1 MDKAV
6 RKAIRKALSVFL
18 CIGMMLSSVP
28 MTVFAEEFTTSSD
41 VNNEEFSNESGIYI
55 DAFNDST
62 LEEDTVEVG
71 ALQSGKTDN
80 DAVLSAN
87 ASLDEES
94 NSITDVESDVGTY
107 EDSISESTIEV
118 QETVENPEDTTDA
131 SLDEEDNL
139 ITDVESD
146 ESTYEDSTSEE
157 TTDSTEDLQEI
168 IENPEDAT
176 MEDPDEEVLME
187 LSSEE
192 ENPFE
197 EFEQEGDWWYQVN
210 DRFIIIRGYSGKDS
224 DISVPSKIDNKDV
237 TAIDG
242 SILLEDNNVTRIYIP
257 GNVKN
262 ISALAFMNANG
273 VTLRGYN
280 GTPVLKYASQLG
292 MASENMSTVSLEN
305 FDDDTVDYSYADEN
319 AINVISES
327 EVEMGIAEAALLT
340 VGTKFYLPI
349 DEGRVYKV
357 AEIQSED
364 NKARLSVDLVY
375 PVLEEETKELS
386 DGDWIYEIVD
396 GYAVVLG
403 YKDYSVTSLV
413 IPDMLGGYY
422 VNGIGEEAFVNNTA
436 LSSMRVHGNVIN
448 IADNAF
454 QGLNVEL
461 AGYNGTRIL
470 SYAKRQGY
478 SYRNLTN
485 IDYFKLAENVIDCS
499 YASHSRYEYVSGNE
513 IKMFHAEAAQLS
525 INDIFYIPQVYGD
538 LINIWKVTGIM
549 QNGDW
554 AIVYVVEADAE
565 EALSRFCVK
574 DETLTADWSRAQWV
588 EGVELVE
595 EKAQLSSSFDGS
607 INLKYEKSLG
617 QKKAWNGV
625 EYGDTPF
632 KFFVEGNISLKATAS
647 LDYEI
652 HVFKDNVLN
661 DASLTIE
668 PTATIKGGIKVESSN
683 TKQNTKTK
691 VEMVTPQDY
700 EFYLGSVPLISAAKV
715 MEVKAALYVK
725 ISASGEV
732 TLSVKGAGKL
742 GVKWNKSTHS
752 WNSVNTW
759 SWGAPT
765 LSGSINFTLGPA
777 QAIEL
782 HGAVLGKILS
792 LEAFEGADAEFTA
805 TTNLG
810 TEGEKDVVSGTTSTK
825 DFGATC
831 FNLKAEGKI
840 TLTLKLDLEVLEGT
854 LSSNAG
860 YSWELL
866 SLKKKIGEW
875 HWEIGKGLVE
885 KCTYQDIFIVD
896 FNTTFS
902 NVDSH
907 LLKGGSKITKPQLDV
922 PGHTLDGWYTDKN
935 YKTKWDF
942 DNDTVT
948 SDITLYAKWDN
959 MTHNITYQMN
969 YEKSDYSTTAEVGT
983 KLTKP
988 ADPMWP
994 DHVFEG
1000 WYKDSALTTEWNFST
1015 DVMPDNDITL
1025 YAKWREEI
1033 GYDPYVVGSTSSGD
1047 VTFMGHSYTHIM
1059 TYMTYSEATAYAKDR
1074 GGYLATINSKEEQDF
1089 LAKYLYNDCAQ
1100 TYLWLGMNSTGNWT
1114 HWATGEKIT
1123 YTNWESTPQMTS
1135 SQYNAALRR
1144 VGGTWTTLSNSDTA
1158 HFVIEWGNYS
1168 VDSGFNTNT
1177 SLDDVQYTIDTNSG
1191 TASVT
1196 GWNSDVEGLVIA
1208 DVYNGYPVTT
1218 IVAKAFQNNTK
1229 LKTIAIPSSV
1239 TTIGDYAFSGCSNL
1253 TVVNIP
1259 DSVTSIGQYVFQNC
1273 TSLGSVSWSS
1283 QLTTIPR
1290 YTFYGNTQLTAVGGI
1305 GSVKSIGDYAF
1316 YNCRVLSN
1324 ISLPSGLE
1332 TIGGYVFYNN
1342 YALPDII
1349 LPDTVTSIGYEA
1361 FYYCTSANTITISG
1375 KMTSIPGN
1383 AFYNCNKVTLV
1394 NIPSTITSI
1403 GSNAFRSV
1411 NGTFRVYRNSYAD
1424 TWAMNNSKT
1433 IAYLGVQYRVVYST
1447 NNSSSANV
1455 PGTKAG
1461 NLADDAYVEAGKRI
1475 IEPEI
1480 NIEGF
1485 VIESWYLDPEFKTK
1499 WDFANDKMPEGNI
1512 TLYAKWVEIDTAFD
1526 YDVID
1531 NTVKITGYNGS
1542 NYNVIIPDTIKGY
1555 PVTAIAQNA
1564 FVNDAIGMLTIP
1576 ATVKTINGGA
1586 FDCKSLVTIIV
1597 NGNHFKV
1604 EDGILYTNSGKT
1616 LVYAPQGRTYAT
1628 YTVADGTTMIS
1639 ARAFKDQENL
1649 QKIIIPDSVTAISS
1663 TAFEGNHTLTIYGSV
1678 DTCAAKTFA
1687 EKYGYDYNLY
1697 YAHFY
1702 EDSRE
1707 VYQAVIQADALIT
1720 DYYQPVGDFLSFGGW
1735 YKDSSLTTKWDFS
1748 LDRMPQSDL
1757 NLYLKWDS
1765 DYSIQV
1771 NGSTVTITGYNGT
1784 LSDLI
1789 IPETI
1794 NGYTVVGIAAKA
1806 FVKST
1811 ITSVTIPDCVV
1822 DIADG
1827 AFHTKVQIIAND
1839 CSTAHTYA
1847 DNKNLSF
1854 SLRPYKVVF
1863 DELGGSLVTD
1873 IEVVPGNT
1881 FKLPTPIRSNYYFA
1895 GWYSDTSFSEQW
1907 TSTSQMPENDVTLY
1921 ALWRIANINVTEDFA
1936 YTILDDGTIEISAY
1950 TGTKTSLSVPDS
1962 INGYTVSRIGEFAF
1976 NGNSTILT
1984 INIPSTVKSIG
1995 AYAFADTKIRTI
2007 KGAEG
2012 LSVIEEGA
2020 FNGNSGLRNLVIPA
2034 GVTSIGTA
2042 AFMSCSSITD
2052 VELPEGLTA
2061 IGSKAFYNCEFL
2073 DEVTF
2078 PMTLA
2083 QIGEA
2088 AFKADPR
2095 LLSVTIPISLLNS
2108 VDESFDNAVSISY
2121 MGAKSISILSF
2132 VRRSQTTVTLSW
2144 NDVEGASK
2152 YAVSRKIETDDS
2164 FKRIKTVTETEASVL
2179 AGTAGLTSSFIVLAL
2194 DENGKT
2200 ICESE
2205 AVSILLSDIETP
2217 SIASVTQKTSSTAT
2231 MVLNK
2236 VSNVNGYEVY
2246 RSDTKNG
2253 DYTLLKSVTLTSF
2266 VNSGLIPGGDYYYK
2280 VRAYVEGADSS
2291 RTYSN
2296 WSGVYYFHMPYKY
2309 MTAPDGVTAR
2319 QTTSSA
2325 SEVVWNAVDGADGY
2339 IVYRSMNGGSFQKLK
2354 EVSTAQVQNV
2364 SLKLGNSYQ
2373 YKVSAFFYDQGVQI
2387 VGPQSDASGI
2397 TVQAIATPKITEI
2410 LQDRTMTVSL
2420 KWSSVTGATGYSVYR
2435 STSENGTYQKLKN
2448 VATTETL
2455 NYTDLD
2461 VGTTYYYRIKAYV
2474 TDDSGDTVYSEMS
2487 PAASI
2492 TISSV
2497 AKVAAA
2503 SATQTSSS
2511 QIKVSWKALS
2521 SVDGYEVWFSANNE
2535 NNYVLAADATSA
2547 STVVSN
2553 LNGAITY
2560 YFKVRAYIL
2569 SGSERVYG
2577 EFSDTVDCTIL
2588 STPVLSVVEQS
2599 GSTSA
2604 DLLWN
2609 KVDGA
2614 DGYEVWRRVGDDEFK
2629 LLKTVAS
2636 NTTTCYSLTANTLY
2650 LFKVRAYKLN
2660 EAGDKEYSFYSA
2672 VGRVRILGIITISS
2686 IERTGTGAV
2695 TLAWNKVD
2703 GATGYDLYR
2712 SDTIDGVFK
2721 KVKTTTDTWVTHYG
2735 LTIGNAYYFKVIPHS
2750 IVNSVQQN
2758 GKASVAKG
2766 IRMLEKPVISTVE
2779 QTGSGSITLT
2789 WNEVPNATAYKVFR
2803 SNASTGTYACIKT
2816 VTDTEATA
2824 LGLTAGKLWYFKIV
2838 AVSEEDGN
2846 TYESQ
2851 ESAIKSIY
2859 LTTLAKPSISSIE
2872 QSSATAVKITWG
2884 KITNAKGYEVVRA
2897 TSEDGPYVSLRT
2909 IEGQTLTTTNVS
2921 LTMGQTYYYKVRP
2934 YVVLASGAKAY
2945 GMYSNAV
2952 GAKIVT
2958 APKITGIYQMGTS
2971 SAAVEWSPVVGA
2983 TSYNV
2988 YRATSASGTYS
2999 LIKSTTDTTIINYS
3013 LTGGNTYYY
3022 KVAAVVKDGTT
3033 NNIGPMSAV
3042 SNLAISNLKVPAIS
3056 TVRQTASN
3064 TVYLAWKAV
3073 EGADGY
3079 EVSMANGDDNQF
3091 KGIKNVATTT
3101 TTTSSGIEDGNSY
3114 QYRIR
3119 AYATVDGQKV
3129 YSGYS
3134 SIVSIQL
3141 MEKPEVQ
3148 YIYQQ
3153 SSGSSVLVWNEVSG
3167 ASGYEVYRKIGNGSF
3182 SKLKDVTEAT
3192 VTNVGLTAGI
3202 HYTYRIRAYKADGT
3216 VTGYSGY
3223 SNEMGI
3229 TPISFINA
3237 TYPESQHEYSNNMDE
3252 TWTYSISGAE
3262 ALLIKFS
3269 SDTAFENSYDKLYIT
3284 DANGNSVGQSFYT
3297 GTQLANAY
3305 VKVEG
3310 DTVNF
3315 RMTTDGSVT
3324 RYGFYIELIKP
3335 TSK

>member
-1 MDKAV
+1 MDKTV

-18 CIGMMLSSVP
+18 CISMMLSFVP

-55 DAFNDST
+55 DAFNDSN

-71 ALQSGKTDN
+71 ALQSGETDN
-80 DAVLSAN
+80 DALLSAD
-87 ASLDEES
+87 ASLDEEY
-94 NSITDVESDVGTY
+94 NSITDVESDVGK
-107 EDSISESTIEV
+107 
-118 QETVENPEDTTDA
+118 
-131 SLDEEDNL
+131 
-139 ITDVESD
+139 
-146 ESTYEDSTSEE
+146 YEDSTLEE
-157 TTDSTEDLQEI
+157 ITESTVDVQEI

-197 EFEQEGDWWYQVN
+197 EFEQEGDWWYQVD
-210 DRFIIIRGYSGKDS
+210 DRFIIIRGYSGTDS

-237 TAIDG
+237 TAIEG
-242 SILLEDNNVTRIYIP
+242 SILLEDNNVTRVYIP

-262 ISALAFMNANG
+262 ISALAFINANG

-305 FDDDTVDYSYADEN
+305 FDGDTVDYSYADVN
-319 AINVISES
+319 AINIISES
-327 EVEMGIAEAALLT
+327 EVEMGVAEGALLT

-349 DEGRVYKV
+349 DGGRVYKV
-357 AEIQSED
+357 AEIQNED
-364 NKARLSVDLVY
+364 YKTRLSVDLIY
-375 PVLEEETKELS
+375 PVLEIETEGLS
-386 DGDWIYEIVD
+386 DDDWIYEIAD

-448 IADNAF
+448 IANNAF
-454 QGLNVEL
+454 RGLNVEF

-470 SYAKRQGY
+470 SFAKAQGY
-478 SYRNLTN
+478 SYRNLTSVN
-485 IDYFKLAENVIDCS
+485 YFELKEDVVDLS
-499 YASHSRYEYVSGNE
+499 YADSSRYEITSESTVSIHTPE
-513 IKMFHAEAAQLS
+513 AEQLS
-525 INDIFYIPQVYGD
+525 EGSIFYIPETYGN
-538 LINIWKVTGIM
+538 LVEIYKVTGKNI
-549 QNGDW
+549 NGEW
-554 AIVYVVEADAE
+554 TEVYVTEATAE
-565 EALSRFCVK
+565 EALFSISVQ
-574 DETLTADWSRAQWV
+574 ESSLTPDWSRAEWSD
-588 EGVELVE
+588 EVELFE
-595 EKAQLSSSFDGS
+595 EKLGGGFELGASQNLKFTHKINDYVSFTGEGKLGITGKASFDFNVWQWELNSFEAIVEPYVQFKGELRGGS
-607 INLKYEKSLG
+607 N
-617 QKKAWNGV
+617 
-625 EYGDTPF
+625 
-632 KFFVEGNISLKATAS
+632 TAS
-647 LDYEI
+647 QQAQNMHSQAESVL
-652 HVFKDNVLN
+652 KDGSAFEVYLGKVPLVSV
-661 DASLTIE
+661 AKVIE
-668 PTATIKGGIKVESSN
+668 VQAAIYVKVDINGKITFTIKGSGQMGCKYNKATDSVE
-683 TKQNTKTK
+683 
-691 VEMVTPQDY
+691 
-700 EFYLGSVPLISAAKV
+700 G
-715 MEVKAALYVK
+715 
-725 ISASGEV
+725 
-732 TLSVKGAGKL
+732 
-742 GVKWNKSTHS
+742 
-752 WNSVNTW
+752 VNTW
-759 SWGAPT
+759 SWSQPT
-765 LSGSINFTLGPA
+765 LDISGNLEIGPA
-777 QAIEL
+777 EAVQLEI
-782 HGAVLGKILS
+782 AVLGKVVSIDL
-792 LEAFEGADAEFTA
+792 FEGVTAGVKWSTENKECFDANVGYKIACTVNWKIPISKKWS
-805 TTNLG
+805 TN
-810 TEGEKDVVSGTTSTK
+810 TDVTLFSKT
-825 DFGATC
+825 
-831 FNLKAEGKI
+831 GKI
-840 TLTLKLDLEVLEGT
+840 GLF
-854 LSSNAG
+854 
-860 YSWELL
+860 
-866 SLKKKIGEW
+866 
-875 HWEIGKGLVE
+875 HFEIGKGFVE
-885 KCTYQDIFIVD
+885 NCTYKDTFVVN

-902 NVDSH
+902 SVDS
-907 LLKGGSKITKPQLDV
+907 LTLMGGDKVTEPQVDI

-959 MTHNITYQMN
+959 MNRNVTYQMN
-969 YEKSDYSTTAEVGT
+969 YEKADYSTTAEVGT
-983 KLTKP
+983 KLTRP

-1000 WYKDSALTTEWNFST
+1000 WYKDAALTTEWNFST

-1114 HWATGEKIT
+1114 HWATGEKVT

-1168 VDSGFNTNT
+1168 IDSGFNTNT
-1177 SLDDVQYTIDTNSG
+1177 SLDDIQYTIDTDSG

-1208 DVYNGYPVTT
+1208 DVYNGYPVAT
-1218 IVAKAFQNNTK
+1218 IAAKAFQNNTK

-1259 DSVTSIGQYVFQNC
+1259 DSVRSIGQYVFQNC

-1290 YTFYGNTQLTAVGGI
+1290 YTFYGDTQLTAVGGI

-1332 TIGGYVFYNN
+1332 TIGRYVFYNN

-1349 LPDTVTSIGYEA
+1349 LPDTVTNIGYEA
-1361 FYYCTSANTITISG
+1361 FYYCTSANTITISD
-1375 KMTSIPGN
+1375 KMASIPDS

-1403 GSNAFRSV
+1403 GSNAFRNV

-1424 TWAMNNSKT
+1424 TWAMNNTKT
-1433 IAYLGVQYRVVYST
+1433 ITYLGVQYRVVYST
-1447 NNSSSANV
+1447 NNSSSTNV
-1455 PGTKAG
+1455 PSTKAG
-1461 NLADDAYVEAGKRI
+1461 NLADDAYVEVGKRI

-1480 NIEGF
+1480 DIDGF
-1485 VIESWYLDPEFKTK
+1485 VIEGWYLDPEFKTK

-1512 TLYAKWVEIDTAFD
+1512 TLYAKWVETDTAFD
-1526 YDVID
+1526 FDVID
-1531 NTVKITGYNGS
+1531 STVKITGYNGS

-1555 PVTAIAQNA
+1555 PVTAIAENA

-1576 ATVKTINGGA
+1576 ATVKSINGGA

-1649 QKIIIPDSVTAISS
+1649 KKIIIPDSVTSISS

-1678 DTCAAKTFA
+1678 NTCAAKTFA

-1765 DYSIQV
+1765 DYSFQV
-1771 NGSTVTITGYNGT
+1771 NGSAITITGYNGT

-1794 NGYTVVGIAAKA
+1794 NGHTVTGIAAKA

-1827 AFHTKVQIIAND
+1827 AFHTNVQIIAND
-1839 CSTAHTYA
+1839 SSTAHEYA
-1847 DNKNLSF
+1847 DSKNLSF
-1854 SLRPYKVVF
+1854 SLRPYKVMF

-1873 IEVVPGNT
+1873 IEVIPGNT

-1936 YTILDDGTIEISAY
+1936 YTILDDGTIEITAY

-1995 AYAFADTKIRTI
+1995 AYAFADTKIRTV

-2012 LSVIEEGA
+2012 LTVIEEGA

-2034 GVTSIGTA
+2034 GVTSIGAA

-2052 VELPEGLTA
+2052 VELPDSLTT
-2061 IGSKAFYNCEFL
+2061 IGNKAFYSCEFL

-2083 QIGEA
+2083 HIGEA

-2095 LLSVTIPISLLNS
+2095 LLSVTIPISLINS
-2108 VDESFDNAVSISY
+2108 VDESFDNSVNISY

-2132 VRRSQTTVTLSW
+2132 VRGSQTTVTLSW

-2152 YAVSRKIETDDS
+2152 YAVSRKIETDAS
-2164 FKRIKTVTETEASVL
+2164 FKRIKTVTETETSVL
-2179 AGTAGLTSSFIVLAL
+2179 AGTSGLTSSFIVIAL

-2205 AVSILLSDIETP
+2205 VVSILLSDIETP
-2217 SIASVTQKTSSTAT
+2217 SIASVTQKTSSAAT

-2236 VSNVNGYEVY
+2236 LSNVSGYEVY

-2291 RTYSN
+2291 RIYSN
-2296 WSGVYYFHMPYKY
+2296 WSDIYYFHMPYKY
-2309 MTAPDGVTAR
+2309 MTAPDGVTVR
-2319 QTTSSA
+2319 QTTSSV

-2364 SLKLGNSYQ
+2364 SLKVGNSYQ
-2373 YKVSAFFYDQGVQI
+2373 YKVSAFFYDKGVQI
-2387 VGPQSDASGI
+2387 VGPQSNASGI

-2435 STSENGTYQKLKN
+2435 STIENGAYQKLKN
-2448 VATTETL
+2448 VTTTETL

-2461 VGTTYYYRIKAYV
+2461 VGTTYYYRIRAYV
-2474 TDDSGDTVYSEMS
+2474 TDDSGNTKYGEMS
-2487 PAASI
+2487 PTASI
-2492 TISSV
+2492 KISSV
-2497 AKVAAA
+2497 AKVTSA
-2503 SATQTSSS
+2503 STTQAGSS

-2535 NNYVLAADATSA
+2535 NNYVLATDATST

-2560 YFKVRAYIL
+2560 YFKVRAYVF

-2577 EFSDTVDCTIL
+2577 EFSDTVDCTLL
-2588 STPVLSVVEQS
+2588 STPVISVVEQS

-2604 DLLWN
+2604 ELLWN

-2614 DGYEVWRRVGDDEFK
+2614 DGYEVWRRAGDDEFK
-2629 LLKTVAS
+2629 LLKTVTS
-2636 NTTTCYSLTANTLY
+2636 NTTTCYNLTGNTLY
-2650 LFKVRAYKLN
+2650 LFKIRAYKLD

-2672 VGRVRILGIITISS
+2672 VGRVRILGTTAISS

-2695 TLAWNKVD
+2695 TLTWNKVD

-2721 KVKTTTDTWVTHYG
+2721 KVKTTTDTWTTHYG
-2735 LTIGNAYYFKVIPHS
+2735 LTVGNAYYFKVIPYT
-2750 IVNSVQQN
+2750 IVNNVQQN
-2758 GKASVAKG
+2758 GKASVVKG

-2851 ESAIKSIY
+2851 ESSIRSIY

-2884 KITNAKGYEVVRA
+2884 KVTNAKGYEVVRA
-2897 TSEDGPYVSLRT
+2897 TSEDGPYVSLKT
-2909 IEGQTLTTTNVS
+2909 IEGQTLTTTNVA
-2921 LTMGQTYYYKVRP
+2921 LTMGQSYYYKVRP
-2934 YVVLASGAKAY
+2934 YVVLASGEKAY
-2945 GMYSNAV
+2945 GMYSNVV
-2952 GAKIVT
+2952 GAKIVS

-2971 SAAVEWSPVVGA
+2971 SAAVEWSSVVGA

-2988 YRATSASGTYS
+2988 YRATSASGAYS
-2999 LIKSTTDTTIINYS
+2999 LIKTTTDTTIINYS

-3033 NNIGPMSAV
+3033 NNLGPMSAV
-3042 SNLAISNLKVPAIS
+3042 SNLVISNLKVPAIS

-3073 EGADGY
+3073 DGADGY

-3091 KGIKNVATTT
+3091 KGIKNVATTA

-3167 ASGYEVYRKIGNGSF
+3167 ASGYEVYRKIGNGSY
-3182 SKLKDVTEAT
+3182 SKLKDVTGAT
-3192 VTNVGLTAGI
+3192 VTNVGLTAGLR
-3202 HYTYRIRAYKADGT
+3202 YTYKIRAYKVDGT

-3284 DANGNSVGQSFYT
+3284 DANGNPVGPSYYT

-3305 VKVEG
+3305 IKVEG

-3324 RYGFYIELIKP
+3324 RFGFSIELIKP

>member
-1 MDKAV
+1 MDKKV
-6 RKAIRKALSVFL
+6 GKAIRKVLSVFV
-18 CIGMMLSSVP
+18 CIGMVLSSTP
-28 MTVFAEEFTTSSD
+28 MTAFAEELTTSSD
-41 VNNEEFSNESGIYI
+41 IFNEEVRNEDEIS
-55 DAFNDST
+55 
-62 LEEDTVEVG
+62 DTF
-71 ALQSGKTDN
+71 
-80 DAVLSAN
+80 
-87 ASLDEES
+87 
-94 NSITDVESDVGTY
+94 
-107 EDSISESTIEV
+107 EDSIADNNIEEKSEEMGALESEEAENDLIIDGKMDESIYSSGV
-118 QETVENPEDTTDA
+118 QENAENVKDAVEENP
-131 SLDEEDNL
+131 DN
-139 ITDVESD
+139 
-146 ESTYEDSTSEE
+146 
-157 TTDSTEDLQEI
+157 
-168 IENPEDAT
+168 
-176 MEDPDEEVLME
+176 EVFME
-187 LSSEE
+187 LSSEDQ
-192 ENPFE
+192 NPFE
-197 EFEQEGDWWYQVN
+197 EYEREGDWWYEVV
-210 DRFIIIRGYSGKDS
+210 DKFIVIRGYSGTDK

-237 TAIDG
+237 TSIDG
-242 SILLEDNNVTRIYIP
+242 SILLENNNVHSIYIP
-257 GNVKN
+257 GNVKD
-262 ISALAFMNANG
+262 ISALAFMNAND

-280 GTPVLKYASQLG
+280 GTPVLNYALQLG
-292 MASENMSTVSLEN
+292 FNFENMSTVLIKD
-305 FDDDTVDYSYADEN
+305 FDNDIVDYSYADMN
-319 AINVISES
+319 VINVISES

-340 VGTKFYLPI
+340 IGATFYLPI

-357 AEIQSED
+357 AEIKNED
-364 NKARLSVDLVY
+364 NKIRLSVELLY
-375 PVLEEETKELS
+375 PVLEEETEGQS
-386 DGDWIYEIVD
+386 DGNWIYEIVD

-413 IPDMLGGYY
+413 VPDMLGGYY
-422 VNGIGEEAFVNNTA
+422 VNGIGEEAFINNTV

-461 AGYNGTRIL
+461 AGYNGTCIIR
-470 SYAKRQGY
+470 YAKNQGY
-478 SYRNLTN
+478 SYRNLSSKN
-485 IDYFKLAENVIDCS
+485 YFKLKEDVVDLS
-499 YASHSRYEYVSGNE
+499 YADSSRYEITSESMVS
-513 IKMFHAEAAQLS
+513 IHTPEAAQLS
-525 INDIFYIPQVYGD
+525 EGSIFYIPETYGN
-538 LINIWKVTGIM
+538 LIEIYKVTGK
-549 QNGDW
+549 NVSGEW
-554 AIVYVVEADAE
+554 TEVCVTEATAE
-565 EALSRFCVK
+565 EALLSISIQ
-574 DETLTADWSRAQWV
+574 ESSLTPDWSRAEWSDEVELYEEKLGGGFELGASQNLKFTHKFNDYITFTGEGKLGITGKASFDYSVWKGELNSFEAIVEPYVQFKGELRGGTDTGSQKSDNMYSKAESVLKDGSAFEVYLGKVPLVSVAKVIEVQAAVYVKVDINGKVTFTIKGSGQMGCKYNKATGSV
-588 EGVELVE
+588 EGVNE
-595 EKAQLSSSFDGS
+595 
-607 INLKYEKSLG
+607 
-617 QKKAWNGV
+617 
-625 EYGDTPF
+625 
-632 KFFVEGNISLKATAS
+632 
-647 LDYEI
+647 
-652 HVFKDNVLN
+652 
-661 DASLTIE
+661 
-668 PTATIKGGIKVESSN
+668 
-683 TKQNTKTK
+683 
-691 VEMVTPQDY
+691 
-700 EFYLGSVPLISAAKV
+700 
-715 MEVKAALYVK
+715 
-725 ISASGEV
+725 
-732 TLSVKGAGKL
+732 
-742 GVKWNKSTHS
+742 
-752 WNSVNTW
+752 W
-759 SWGAPT
+759 SWSEPA
-765 LSGSINFTLGPA
+765 LDISGNLEIGPA
-777 QAIEL
+777 EAVQLEV
-782 HGAVLGKILS
+782 AVLGKVVSIDL
-792 LEAFEGADAEFTA
+792 FEGVTAEV
-805 TTNLG
+805 
-810 TEGEKDVVSGTTSTK
+810 KWSTK
-825 DFGATC
+825 HMEC
-831 FNLKAEGKI
+831 FDANVGYKIACTLNWKLPISKKWSTNTDVTLFSKTGKI
-840 TLTLKLDLEVLEGT
+840 GLFHFEK
-854 LSSNAG
+854 
-860 YSWELL
+860 
-866 SLKKKIGEW
+866 
-875 HWEIGKGLVE
+875 GKGFIE
-885 KCTYQDIFIVD
+885 NCTYKDTFVVD

-902 NVDSH
+902 SVDSQM
-907 LLKGGSKITKPQLDV
+907 LMGGAKVNEPKLDV

-948 SDITLYAKWDN
+948 SNITLYAKWDN
-959 MTHNITYQMN
+959 TNRNVTYQMN
-969 YEKSDYSTTAEVGT
+969 YEKADYSDSIEVGT
-983 KLTKP
+983 KLTRP
-988 ADPMWP
+988 TDPMWP

-1000 WYKDSALTTEWNFST
+1000 WYKDEALKTEWNFST
-1015 DVMPDNDITL
+1015 DIMPDKDITL

-1047 VTFMGHSYTHIM
+1047 VKFMGHSYTHIM

-1123 YTNWESTPQMTS
+1123 YTNWESAPQMTS

-1144 VGGTWTTLSNSDTA
+1144 AGGTWTTLSNSDTA

-1168 VDSGFNTNT
+1168 VDSGFSANT
-1177 SLDDVQYTIDTNSG
+1177 SMDDVQYTIDITSG

-1196 GWNSDVEGLVIA
+1196 GWNSDAEGLVIA

-1229 LKTIAIPSSV
+1229 LKTISIPSSV
-1239 TTIGDYAFSGCSNL
+1239 TTIEDYAFSGCSNL
-1253 TVVNIP
+1253 TVINIP

-1273 TSLGSVSWSS
+1273 TSLGSVRWSS
-1283 QLTTIPR
+1283 RLTTIPK
-1290 YTFYGNTQLTAVGGI
+1290 YTFYGNTKLTAVGGI
-1305 GSVKSIGDYAF
+1305 GGVKSIDDYAF

-1324 ISLPSGLE
+1324 ISFPSGLK

-1349 LPDTVTSIGYEA
+1349 LPDTITSIGYKA
-1361 FYYCTSANTITISG
+1361 FYNCTSANTVTIPDR
-1375 KMTSIPGN
+1375 MTSIPGY
-1383 AFYNCNKVTLV
+1383 AFYNCREVTLV

-1403 GSNAFRSV
+1403 GSDAFRSV

-1424 TWAMNNSKT
+1424 TWAINNSKT
-1433 IAYLGVQYRVVYST
+1433 IVYLGAQYRVVYST
-1447 NNSSSANV
+1447 NNSSSANL
-1455 PGTKAG
+1455 PGAKAG
-1461 NLADDAYVEAGKRI
+1461 NLADDAYVEVGKRI

-1480 NIEGF
+1480 SIEGL
-1485 VIESWYLDPEFKTK
+1485 VIEGWYLDPEFKTK
-1499 WDFANDKMPEGNI
+1499 WDFANDKMPEENI
-1512 TLYAKWVEIDTAFD
+1512 TLYAKWVELDTAFN
-1526 YDVID
+1526 YDVVN

-1564 FVNDAIGMLTIP
+1564 FVNDTIGMLTIP

-1586 FDCKSLVTIIV
+1586 FDCKSLTTIIV
-1597 NGNHFKV
+1597 NGNYFKV

-1639 ARAFKDQENL
+1639 ARAFKDQKNL
-1649 QKIIIPDSVTAISS
+1649 QKIIIPDSVTSISS

-1720 DYYQPVGDFLSFGGW
+1720 DYYQPVEDFLSFGGW
-1735 YKDSSLTTKWDFS
+1735 YKDSLLTTKWDFRM
-1748 LDRMPQSDL
+1748 DRMPQSDL

-1765 DYSIQV
+1765 DYSTRV
-1771 NGSTVTITGYNGT
+1771 NGSTVIITGYNGT

-1794 NGYTVVGIAAKA
+1794 NGYTVAGIAAKA

-1811 ITSVTIPDCVV
+1811 ITSVTIPNCVV

-1827 AFHTKVQIIAND
+1827 AFHTKVQIIANNS
-1839 CSTAHTYA
+1839 STAHTYA
-1847 DNKNLSF
+1847 DTKNLSF
-1854 SLRPYKVVF
+1854 RLRPYKVIF
-1863 DELGGSLVTD
+1863 DELGGSLVAD

-1881 FKLPTPIRSNYYFA
+1881 FELPTPIRSNYYFA
-1895 GWYSDTSFSEQW
+1895 GWYRDTSFSEQW

-1936 YTILDDGTIEISAY
+1936 YNILDDGTIEITAY

-1984 INIPSTVKSIG
+1984 INIPMTVKSIG
-1995 AYAFADTKIRTI
+1995 AYAFANTRIRNI

-2012 LSVIEEGA
+2012 LTNIEEGA
-2020 FNGNSGLRNLVIPA
+2020 FNGNSGLRKLIIPTGVI
-2034 GVTSIGTA
+2034 SIGDA

-2052 VELPEGLTA
+2052 VEFPEGLTV
-2061 IGSKAFYNCEFL
+2061 IGNKAFYNCEFL

-2083 QIGEA
+2083 HLGEA

-2095 LLSVTIPISLLNS
+2095 LLSATVPISLINN
-2108 VDESFDNAVSISY
+2108 VYESFDNAVSISY

-2132 VRRSQTTVTLSW
+2132 IRKNQKTVTLGW

-2152 YAVSRKIETDDS
+2152 YAIARKIETDTS

-2179 AGTAGLTSSFIVLAL
+2179 AGTSGLTSSFMVFAL
-2194 DENGKT
+2194 DEKGKT

-2205 AVSILLSDIETP
+2205 AVSILLSNIETP

-2246 RSDTKNG
+2246 RSDKKNG
-2253 DYTLLKSVTLTSF
+2253 NYTLLKSVTLTSF

-2280 VRAYVEGADSS
+2280 VRAYVEGTDSS

-2296 WSGVYYFHMPYKY
+2296 WSDVYYFHMPYKY
-2309 MTAPDGVTAR
+2309 MTAPNGVTVR

-2325 SEVVWNAVDGADGY
+2325 SEVVWNTVDGADGY

-2354 EVSTAQVQNV
+2354 EVSTTQVQNV
-2364 SLKLGNSYQ
+2364 SLKVGNSYQ

-2387 VGPQSDASGI
+2387 VGSQSDVSGI

-2420 KWSSVTGATGYSVYR
+2420 KWSSVKGATGYSVYR
-2435 STSENGTYQKLKN
+2435 STSENGTYQELKN
-2448 VATTETL
+2448 VTTTETL

-2461 VGTTYYYRIKAYV
+2461 VGTTYYYRVKAYV

-2487 PAASI
+2487 PVASI

-2497 AKVAAA
+2497 AKVATV

-2511 QIKVSWKALS
+2511 QIKVSWKTLS

-2535 NNYVLAADATSA
+2535 NNYVLAADSTAT

-2569 SGSERVYG
+2569 NGSERVYG
-2577 EFSDTVDCTIL
+2577 EVSDTVECTIL

-2599 GSTSA
+2599 GSTLA

-2614 DGYEVWRRVGDDEFK
+2614 DGYEIWRRSGNGEFK
-2629 LLKTVAS
+2629 LLKTVKS

-2660 EAGDKEYSFYSA
+2660 ETGNKEYSFYSN
-2672 VGRVRILGIITISS
+2672 VGRVRILGITTISS
-2686 IERTGTGAV
+2686 IERKGDSAV
-2695 TLAWNKVD
+2695 ALTWNKVE
-2703 GATGYDLYR
+2703 GATGYEVYR

-2721 KVKTTTDTWVTHYG
+2721 KVKTTTDTTVTHYG
-2735 LTIGNAYYFKVIPHS
+2735 LTIGNEYYFKVIPYS
-2750 IVNSVQQN
+2750 MVNSVQQN
-2758 GKASVAKG
+2758 GKASTAKG

-2779 QTGSGSITLT
+2779 QTGSGSITLA
-2789 WNEVPNATAYKVFR
+2789 WNAVPNATAYKVFR
-2803 SNASTGTYACIKT
+2803 SNASTGTYTCIKT

-2838 AVSEEDGN
+2838 AISEEDGN

-2851 ESAIKSIY
+2851 ESAIRSIY
-2859 LTTLAKPSISSIE
+2859 LTTLAKPSVSSIE
-2872 QSSATAVKITWG
+2872 QSSATAVKVTWNRV
-2884 KITNAKGYEVVRA
+2884 TNAKGYEVVRA
-2897 TSEDGPYVSLRT
+2897 TSEDGPYVSLKT
-2909 IEGQTLTTTNVS
+2909 VEGQTLTTTNIA
-2921 LTMGQTYYYKVRP
+2921 LTAGHTYYYKVRP
-2934 YVVLASGAKAY
+2934 YVILTSGAKAY
-2945 GMYSNAV
+2945 GMYSDAV

-2958 APKITGIYQMGTS
+2958 APKITGLYQMGES
-2971 SAAVEWSPVVGA
+2971 SAVVEWSSVTGA
-2983 TSYNV
+2983 TSYRV
-2988 YRATSASGTYS
+2988 YRATSASGTYR
-2999 LIKSTTDTTIINYS
+2999 LIKSTSDTTVINS
-3013 LTGGNTYYY
+3013 GLTAENTYYY
-3022 KVAAVVKDGTT
+3022 KVAAVVEEGLTK
-3033 NNIGPMSAV
+3033 NIGPMSAV
-3042 SNLAISNLKVPAIS
+3042 SNLVISNLKAPVIS
-3056 TVRQTASN
+3056 TIRQTASN
-3064 TVYLAWKAV
+3064 TVYLDWKAV
-3073 EGADGY
+3073 DGAEGY
-3079 EVSMANGDDNQF
+3079 EVSMANVDDNQF
-3091 KGIKNVATTT
+3091 RGIKNVTTT
-3101 TTTSSGIEDGNSY
+3101 ATTTSSGIEDGNSY
-3114 QYRIR
+3114 KYRLR
-3119 AYATVDGQKV
+3119 AYATVDGKKV

-3134 SIVSIQL
+3134 SIVEIQL
-3141 MEKPEVQ
+3141 MEKPEIQ

-3153 SSGSSVLVWNEVSG
+3153 SSRSSVLIWNEVSG
-3167 ASGYEVYRKIGNGSF
+3167 ASGYEVYRKIGNGAY

-3192 VTNVGLTAGI
+3192 VTNVGLTVGK
-3202 HYTYRIRAYKADGT
+3202 HYTYKIRAYKTSGT

-3229 TPISFINA
+3229 TPISFVNN
-3237 TYPESQHEYSNNMDE
+3237 TYPESQHQYSNNMDE

-3269 SDTAFENSYDKLYIT
+3269 PDTVFENSYDKLYIK
-3284 DANGNSVGQSFYT
+3284 DANGNSVGQSYYT
-3297 GTQLANAY
+3297 GTQLANGY

-3324 RYGFYIELIKP
+3324 RYGFSIELIKP